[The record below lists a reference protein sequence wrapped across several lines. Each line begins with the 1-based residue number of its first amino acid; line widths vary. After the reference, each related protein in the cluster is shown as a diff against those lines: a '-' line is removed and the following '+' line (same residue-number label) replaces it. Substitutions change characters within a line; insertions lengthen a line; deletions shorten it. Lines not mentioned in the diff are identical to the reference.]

1 MLALLK
7 YITLIPAL
15 IQLIRQLVEMVE
27 ERHNGFGG
35 PAKKDAVLSAL
46 TGAWGAVAA
55 TFAIK
60 APIEIVLTLASP
72 LIDVVVGVYNAIGYF
87 TRGTAGVTPGA
98 SSPATPV
105 TPAPADAGSGS

>member
-1 MLALLK
+1 MFALLK

-27 ERHNGFGG
+27 ERNTGFGG
-35 PAKKDAVLSAL
+35 PAKKEAVLSAL

-72 LIDVVVGVYNAIGYF
+72 LIDVVVGLYNAIGYF
-87 TRGTAGVTPGA
+87 TRGTVTAPAGVTPGA
-98 SSPATPV
+98 P
-105 TPAPADAGSGS
+105 TPAST